1 MRKKELVLVRK
12 RELVRKPELVRK
24 QELVRKK
31 ELELALERSKG
42 QVG

>member
-1 MRKKELVLVRK
+1 VRKKELVLVRK